1 MDITTTVTPQGLS
14 ATETRILALASIAA
28 SLEFYDFI
36 IFVFFAPGN

>member
-14 ATETRILALASIAA
+14 ATETRVLALASIAA
-28 SLEFYDFI
+28 SLESYDFI